1 MINFNSPPHDQS
13 WKCCRTKRKVS
24 AVEGPWQGEWGME
37 MERQGFSEVLLSWGL
52 TREGEE
58 RGAELAQPRRRLPKV
73 FTRYRSQCA
82 ATDWREE
89 CECEVE
95 CSDCFLRIFSRL
107 MFIIVLIYGMASVEK
122 LPVVSFSRK
131 FALNY
136 APKVY
141 NYNLFRSLLMSET
154 ASDHSM

>member
-1 MINFNSPPHDQS
+1 
-13 WKCCRTKRKVS
+13 
-24 AVEGPWQGEWGME
+24 
-37 MERQGFSEVLLSWGL
+37 
-52 TREGEE
+52 
-58 RGAELAQPRRRLPKV
+58 
-73 FTRYRSQCA
+73 
-82 ATDWREE
+82 
-89 CECEVE
+89 
-95 CSDCFLRIFSRL
+95 